1 VIINGGEAKVL
12 DKRVMLNPETKGWRA
27 FFKLDIPEKTGL
39 LELTCELKQGDK
51 AISERWMYQWR
62 R

>member
-1 VIINGGEAKVL
+1 ML
-12 DKRVMLNPETKGWRA
+12 DKRVMYNAETKGWRA
-27 FFKLDIPEKTGL
+27 FFKLDIPDKTNL
-39 LELTCELKQGDK
+39 LELACELKQDTR